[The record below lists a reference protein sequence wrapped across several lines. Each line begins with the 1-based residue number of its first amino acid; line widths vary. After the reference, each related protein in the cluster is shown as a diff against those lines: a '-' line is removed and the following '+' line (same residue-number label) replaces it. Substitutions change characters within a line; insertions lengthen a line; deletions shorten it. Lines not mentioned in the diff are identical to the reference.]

1 MSSSCTFR
9 IQAFFDAVTGTVS
22 YILHD
27 RATRQAVVIDP
38 VWDFD
43 AASGRTATVQAQ
55 RVVDYLLGEKL
66 QLRWVLET
74 HAHADHLSAA
84 QWLRAQVAAG
94 SDCTLAPVA
103 IGQKITQVQK
113 VFGRLY
119 GLEDEIAPQAADF
132 DCLLAHG
139 DVLQLG
145 ATTIQAISVPGHTPA
160 DVAYVVGT
168 GNEPTQAAIFVGD
181 TLFMP
186 DVGTARCDFPGGDA
200 RQLYRSIRQLL
211 AFAPQTPLY
220 VCHDYPP
227 PGREPCWQTS
237 VAEQRAS
244 NIHVRDGIS
253 EDEFVAMR
261 QARDA
266 GLDMPR
272 LMLPA
277 VQVNIRAGKLPS
289 ADAQGRQFLKLP
301 VNQF

>member
-119 GLEDEIAPQAADF
+119 GLEGEIAPLAADF
-132 DCLLAHG
+132 DC
-139 DVLQLG
+139 
-145 ATTIQAISVPGHTPA
+145 
-160 DVAYVVGT
+160 
-168 GNEPTQAAIFVGD
+168 
-181 TLFMP
+181 
-186 DVGTARCDFPGGDA
+186 
-200 RQLYRSIRQLL
+200 
-211 AFAPQTPLY
+211 
-220 VCHDYPP
+220 
-227 PGREPCWQTS
+227 
-237 VAEQRAS
+237 
-244 NIHVRDGIS
+244 
-253 EDEFVAMR
+253 
-261 QARDA
+261 
-266 GLDMPR
+266 
-272 LMLPA
+272 
-277 VQVNIRAGKLPS
+277 
-289 ADAQGRQFLKLP
+289 
-301 VNQF
+301 